1 MSASKG
7 VKVAICG
14 ATGAVGREMIE
25 VLAEREL
32 PITSLRP
39 LASERS
45 AGSKISFKGEEIEV
59 QQLQADSFEGI
70 DIALFSAGGEISKEW
85 APRAAKAGAIVIDNS
100 SAWRMD
106 EDVPLVVPEVN
117 PGDVAGYEKKRIIA
131 NPNCSTIQMVV
142 ALAPLHALS
151 PLCRVRVSTYQS
163 VSGAG
168 QSGIQELSDQ
178 TRALFNSQEISPE
191 AFPHRIAFNVIP
203 HIDVF
208 LENGYTKEEMKMVEE
223 TRKILH
229 LPELPV
235 TATCVRVPTFFGHAE
250 AVTIETEA
258 PLDPAKAREALREAA
273 GVKVLDEPGERIY
286 PMPLLAAGD
295 DATHVGR
302 IRKDLSHP
310 NGLEFFVVADNVR
323 KGAATNAVQ
332 IVELLLEKVFQT

>member
-1 MSASKG
+1 MSEGLCIA
-7 VKVAICG
+7 VCG

-32 PITSLRP
+32 PVKTLRL

-45 AGSKISFKGEEIEV
+45 EGTKIEFKGEEIEV
-59 QQLQADSFEGI
+59 ERLQEGSFEGV
-70 DIALFSAGGEISKEW
+70 DIALFSAGGATSKIW
-85 APRAAKAGAIVIDNS
+85 APKAAAAGAIVIDNS

-106 EDVPLVVPEVN
+106 PEVPLVVPEVN
-117 PGDVAGYEKKRIIA
+117 PDAVAGFAAKRIIA

-142 ALAPLHALS
+142 ALQPLHQLS
-151 PLCRVRVSTYQS
+151 PLERVRVATYQS

-168 QSGIQELSDQ
+168 QSGIEELSDQ
-178 TRALFNSQEISPE
+178 TRALFNSQEVTPE
-191 AFPHRIAFNVIP
+191 TFPHRIAFNVIP

-208 LENGYTKEEMKMVEE
+208 LDSGYTKEEQKMIEE
-223 TRKILH
+223 TRKIMG

-250 AVTIETEA
+250 AVTIET
-258 PLDPAKAREALREAA
+258 REAIEPEAA
-273 GVKVLDEPGERIY
+273 RAALRAAPGVEVLDEPAQRIY

-310 NGLEFFVVADNVR
+310 RGLELFVVADNVR

-332 IVELLLEKVFQT
+332 IAELLIERGLVGV